1 MAFQYKFGFGG
12 FFNGRGVG
20 ANTCVHNIQTDGTW
34 NGHIAGS
41 GSTINPLVTITGLV
55 GYELKWDATDTTGE
69 VQLALGVAGDE
80 QEPNANDIAIAK
92 DGRGAILSWDDTAK
106 RYIGDNLEFTT
117 YLNTLFV
124 VGEEVCVTTGFLPV
138 ELIHYDFADLDIGV
152 KV

>member
-1 MAFQYKFGFGG
+1 MKFGFKFGFLGG
-12 FFNGRGVG
+12 SKGLGV
-20 ANTCVHNIQTDGTW
+20 NTCIHNIQTDGTW

-41 GSTINPLVTITGLV
+41 GSTIDPIGTISGLI

-69 VQLALGVAGDE
+69 IQLALGVAGDE
-80 QEPNANDIAIAK
+80 QEPNANDIAIVK

-106 RYIGDNLEFTT
+106 RYIGTDLEFIT